1 MTDFFDEVA
10 PAQPRQTN
18 EEAARAEAA
27 TRLRK
32 RKRRTNFFIIF
43 VVIAAIVAALV
54 MVVPQLL
61 GEKTVKDYP
70 GPGTGNVMVEIPDGA
85 TGRDM
90 GKILQENG
98 VVATAKA
105 FADAF
110 GKDPRAANIHSG
122 FYNLHKEMSAAGAI
136 SALLDPASKADE
148 KMTVPEGWTKG
159 QVFEKLDSAL
169 KLPAGSSKAAAANV
183 ALPEEAKGNIEGWLA
198 PLTYD
203 FPPDTTVEE
212 ALTTMVNE
220 RINQLNELKIAPE
233 NWEPYLIKAS
243 ILEREAVNSEDL
255 PKVARVIENR
265 LADTGEVQG
274 KLQMDSTVLYGL
286 GQIGGVPTTAQ
297 LEQDTP
303 YNTYIHAGLPPT
315 PIGAAGVDTLNAV
328 ANPADGNWL
337 YFVTVNLD
345 TGETKFTAN
354 YDEHMTNV
362 EELKTWIAANR

>member
-10 PAQPRQTN
+10 PAQSHRTK
-18 EEAARAEAA
+18 EDVARVKA
-27 TRLRK
+27 
-32 RKRRTNFFIIF
+32 RKRRRRINLFLI
-43 VVIAAIVAALV
+43 VVVVLAVVAAVV
-54 MVVPQLL
+54 MVLPQFL

-70 GPGTGNVMVEIPDGA
+70 GPGTGNVVVEIPDGA

-90 GKILQENG
+90 GEILEENG
-98 VVATAKA
+98 VVATANA

-110 GKDPRAANIHSG
+110 RKDPRAANIHSG
-122 FYNLHKEMSAAGAI
+122 FYNLRKEMSAAGAI

-148 KMTVPEGWTKG
+148 KMTIPEGWTKG
-159 QVFEKLDSAL
+159 EVFEKLDSAL
-169 KLPAGSSKAAAANV
+169 KLPAGSSEAAAAQV
-183 ALPEEAKGNIEGWLA
+183 ALPPEANGEIEGWLA

-203 FPPDTTVEE
+203 FPPDTTAEE
-212 ALTTMVNE
+212 ALSIMVNE
-220 RINQLNELKIAPE
+220 RINQLHELNIPNE
-233 NWEPYLIKAS
+233 NWQKDLIKAS
-243 ILEREAVNSEDL
+243 ILEREAVHPDDL

-265 LADTGEVQG
+265 LADTSEVQG

-286 GQIGGVPTTAQ
+286 GQIGGVPTTEQ
-297 LEQDTP
+297 LEMDTP

-328 ANPADGNWL
+328 AHPAEGNWL

-345 TGETKFTAN
+345 TGETKFTAD

-362 EELKTWIAANR
+362 EELKKWIADNR

>member
-10 PAQPRQTN
+10 PAQPRQTK
-18 EEAARAEAA
+18 EEAARAQAA
-27 TRLRK
+27 ARARK
-32 RKRRTNFFIIF
+32 RKRRMNFFLIF
-43 VVIAAIVAALV
+43 VVVAAIVGALV
-54 MVVPQLL
+54 MVLPQFL

-70 GPGTGNVMVEIPDGA
+70 GPGTGNVVVEIPDGA

-90 GKILQENG
+90 GQILQENG
-98 VVATAKA
+98 VVATANA

-110 GKDPRAANIHSG
+110 RKDPRAANIHSG
-122 FYNLHKEMSAAGAI
+122 FYNLRKEMSAAGAI

-159 QVFEKLDSAL
+159 EVFDKLDSAL
-169 KLPAGSSKAAAANV
+169 KLPAGSSEAAAANV
-183 ALPEEAKGNIEGWLA
+183 TLPPEAQGNIEGWLA

-203 FPPDTTVEE
+203 FPPDTTAEE

-220 RINQLNELKIAPE
+220 RVSQLNELKIAPE
-233 NWEPYLIKAS
+233 NWQKDLIKAS
-243 ILEREAVNSEDL
+243 ILEREAVNPDDL

-286 GQIGGVPTTAQ
+286 GQVGEFPPPSSSET
-297 LEQDTP
+297 DTP
-303 YNTYIHAGLPPT
+303 YNTYLHAGLPPT
-315 PIGAAGVDTLNAV
+315 PIGAAGIDTLKAV

-362 EELKTWIAANR
+362 EELKKWIAENR

>member
-1 MTDFFDEVA
+1 MGDLFDEVL
-10 PAQPRQTN
+10 PPNHRAQ
-18 EEAARAEAA
+18 AEAA
-27 TRLRK
+27 
-32 RKRRTNFFIIF
+32 KRRRRLKRRVNLTIIILL
-43 VVIAAIVAALV
+43 VAGLVAAAYMFL
-54 MVVPQLL
+54 PQYL
-61 GEKTVKDYP
+61 GIEKSAKDYP
-70 GPGTGNVMVEIPDGA
+70 GPGTGNVVVEIPDGA

-90 GKILQENG
+90 GAILQENG

-110 GKDPRAANIHSG
+110 DNDPRAANIHSG
-122 FYNLHKEMSAAGAI
+122 FYNLRKEMSAAGAI

-148 KMTVPEGWTKG
+148 KMTIPEGWTKG
-159 QVFEKLDSAL
+159 EVFEKLDSAL
-169 KLPAGSSKAAAANV
+169 KLPAGSSAAAAANV
-183 ALPEEAKGNIEGWLA
+183 ALPPEAMGDIEGWMA

-203 FPPDTTVEE
+203 FPPGTTPEE

-220 RINQLNELKIAPE
+220 RINQLGELNIAPE
-233 NWEPYLIKAS
+233 NWQKDLIKAS
-243 ILEREAVNSEDL
+243 ILEREAVHPDDL

-286 GQIGGVPTTAQ
+286 GLVGGVPTTEQ
-297 LEQDTP
+297 LAQDTP

-315 PIGAAGVDTLNAV
+315 PIGAAGVDTLRAV
-328 ANPADGNWL
+328 ASPAEGNWL

-345 TGETKFTAN
+345 SGETKFTAD